1 MPRPKTSPFV
11 AVTRRQRLQEAKS
24 RGTDGE
30 VAGEIERQPLLKAEA
45 DDDDDD
51 GSEAGAGEADGGS
64 LRMREESE
72 GGVLSPR
79 PPFPPLAA
87 STRSSP
93 ARASMAASP
102 GFRGETG
109 EVTNETTLR
118 RQLFRP

>member
-1 MPRPKTSPFV
+1 MH
-11 AVTRRQRLQEAKS
+11 RRQRLLQEAKS
-24 RGTDGE
+24 RGADGE
-30 VAGEIERQPLLKAEA
+30 IAGEVERQPLLKADAEEE
-45 DDDDDD
+45 D
-51 GSEAGAGEADGGS
+51 GSEAGAGEGGS

-109 EVTNETTLR
+109 ELTSETSLR

>member
-1 MPRPKTSPFV
+1 MPRPKTPPFA

-24 RGTDGE
+24 RGMDGE
-30 VAGEIERQPLLKAEA
+30 VAGEIERQPLLKADA
-45 DDDDDD
+45 ADDD
-51 GSEAGAGEADGGS
+51 GSEAGAGEAGGGS

>member
-1 MPRPKTSPFV
+1 MPRPKTSPFA

-30 VAGEIERQPLLKAEA
+30 VAGEIERQPLLKADA
-45 DDDDDD
+45 DDDDD
-51 GSEAGAGEADGGS
+51 GSEAGAGEAGGGS

-72 GGVLSPR
+72 GGVPSPR
-79 PPFPPLAA
+79 PPFPPLAISRPPSA
-87 STRSSP
+87 S
-93 ARASMAASP
+93 AASP

>member
-1 MPRPKTSPFV
+1 M
-11 AVTRRQRLQEAKS
+11 QEAKS

-30 VAGEIERQPLLKAEA
+30 VAGEIERQPLLKADA
-45 DDDDDD
+45 DDDD
-51 GSEAGAGEADGGS
+51 GSEAGAGKAGRGS

-87 STRSSP
+87 STRSPP

>member
-1 MPRPKTSPFV
+1 M
-11 AVTRRQRLQEAKS
+11 QEAKS

-30 VAGEIERQPLLKAEA
+30 VAGEIERQPLLKADA
-45 DDDDDD
+45 DDDDD

-64 LRMREESE
+64 LRMREECE

-102 GFRGETG
+102 GFRDETG